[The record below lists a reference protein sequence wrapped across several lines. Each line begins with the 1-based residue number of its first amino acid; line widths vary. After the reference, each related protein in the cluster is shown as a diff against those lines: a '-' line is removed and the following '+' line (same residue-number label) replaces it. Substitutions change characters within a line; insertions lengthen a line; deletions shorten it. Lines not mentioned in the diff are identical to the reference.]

1 MKAAHDGSAIAKE
14 SNVSAM
20 TRAVAWPVLS
30 LLVIGGS
37 HLLAEAARPELHD
50 AVGPAVAMP
59 IYLVVGGWA
68 AFGVVRAGGTFV
80 HGLLAGAVLGLLPAM
95 LQVIGFG
102 LLLGRDTASVT
113 TSALFGFIALL
124 WGGSLGSGIASS
136 LVLRDPVAHAA
147 SIKSE
152 HPSVS

>member
-1 MKAAHDGSAIAKE
+1 VNTMA
-14 SNVSAM
+14 
-20 TRAVAWPVLS
+20 RAVAWPILS
-30 LLVIGGS
+30 LLVVGGS
-37 HLLAEAARPELHD
+37 HLLAEAVRPELHD
-50 AVGPAVAMP
+50 VVGPAVAMP

-68 AFGVVRAGGTFV
+68 AFAVVRAGGTFV
-80 HGLLAGAVLGLLPAM
+80 HGLLAGALLGLLPAL

-102 LLLGRDTASVT
+102 LLLGRDTPSVT
-113 TSALFGFIALL
+113 TSALFGFVALL

-136 LVLRDPVAHAA
+136 LVLRDPVAHRA